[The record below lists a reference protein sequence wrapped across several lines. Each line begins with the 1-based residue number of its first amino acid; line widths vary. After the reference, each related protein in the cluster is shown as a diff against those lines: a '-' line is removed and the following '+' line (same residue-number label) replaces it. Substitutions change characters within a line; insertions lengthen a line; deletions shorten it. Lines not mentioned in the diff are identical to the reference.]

1 MAALTDHLAV
11 RVYRLLG
18 AGFVLMTLST
28 IVTYQVV
35 QQAADPPSAGAGGSL
50 QPAQDLMSSNKQ
62 LH

>member
-35 QQAADPPSAGAGGSL
+35 QQAADPPGVGAGGSL
-50 QPAQDLMSSNKQ
+50 HPAQN
-62 LH
+62 